1 MFGTNNMCYSFSTLM
16 NFSISTPNLLNT
28 IQSSSISTF
37 FYFCKFQLDPRRGT
51 NFKIEIK
58 TEFPCKGDTEFSIR
72 STFSQTYK
80 KKHFFILFA
89 VASYNKWQCWK
100 IINLNQNLGFLH
112 VSNTLGLFDLN
123 ITNKLNNWLMKKMCF
138 ICGWTFPLFHF
149 GKGVG

>member
-1 MFGTNNMCYSFSTLM
+1 MLQPELNYTQINHEIFLIKDEWKKNRCIKPSAHKFMFGTNNMCYSFSTLM

-80 KKHFFILFA
+80 KNISSSCSRLLHT
-89 VASYNKWQCWK
+89 
-100 IINLNQNLGFLH
+100 INGNVEN
-112 VSNTLGLFDLN
+112 S
-123 ITNKLNNWLMKKMCF
+123 
-138 ICGWTFPLFHF
+138 
-149 GKGVG
+149 